1 VASWL
6 GSLRQHVALPQPPE
20 SEEGETIR
28 GVPVVNMH
36 DDPAELE
43 LFLKAMFDPEYT
55 ALLRL
60 GIPLG
65 ADSTAFDSSKSL
77 YTPSS
82 TNHPFHR
89 SWSPPSR
96 TQI

>member
-1 VASWL
+1 MATAAQDDLEKRLWFSPEIVILRAQKCIFRVFVVSWL

-43 LFLKAMFDPEYT
+43 LF
-55 ALLRL
+55 
-60 GIPLG
+60 
-65 ADSTAFDSSKSL
+65 
-77 YTPSS
+77 
-82 TNHPFHR
+82 
-89 SWSPPSR
+89 
-96 TQI
+96 